1 MSVIV
6 VSEVYELINTGNE
19 DINKLTVDFSF
30 MSRIKKKDAIEQ
42 IDKLVSLAD
51 DNNEI
56 QLIDHKPTFWE
67 KSRWSDVEGEEQ

>member
-6 VSEVYELINTGNE
+6 VSEVYELINTGND

-30 MSRIKKKDAIEQ
+30 MSRIKKKSAIEQ

-56 QLIDHKPTFWE
+56 QLINHKPTFWE
-67 KSRWSDVEGEEQ
+67 KSRWSDVEREEE